1 MALDL
6 EEGSIFKNQNL
17 DDDFQ
22 IKIKSHDD
30 IAYEPTVAQSS
41 LQIRLGFIRKV
52 YGILSAQL
60 GFITLIS
67 AFFMYNENVK
77 NFFQQSPNFL
87 IFGIFGLITLI
98 GLGIAMMVKRK
109 ESPINMYLLAAFTF
123 AGAHTIGT
131 IVTVYDEVI
140 LLQGIGLTIATLI
153 PLTVYTFQS
162 NIDYNAW
169 VASLFS
175 MLWILILGG
184 LMQMFLQ
191 SDVTKFA
198 LAVAVAILFTG
209 FIILDMR
216 MMLHKLSPE
225 EYILAVINCNL
236 QSNQC

>member
-1 MALDL
+1 
-6 EEGSIFKNQNL
+6 
-17 DDDFQ
+17 
-22 IKIKSHDD
+22 
-30 IAYEPTVAQSS
+30 
-41 LQIRLGFIRKV
+41 V

-123 AGAHTIGT
+123 AGAHTVGT

-169 VASLFS
+169 VASLIS